1 MDFKDLSYVLAIAKY
16 QNITKAA
23 ESLYITQPTLTKF
36 LQGLERDLGQ
46 KLFKR
51 LGNRY
56 VLTYAGER
64 YTAKAGEIL
73 NLKKELDLEM
83 GDSIRNNAGSLK
95 IAFPTMRGTYM
106 LPCTLPIFNS
116 LYPNVKLDI
125 LEAHSSQLEGML
137 QNGDADLAFFN
148 LPVKS
153 PNIDY
158 EIISHEEVVLV
169 LSDTHPLAHAGIRRE
184 NCRYPWMDLNQMKN
198 EPLIMQI
205 PGQRTRQTVDTL
217 FKNYDFEPNIKLQ
230 TSNISAEVELAARGY
245 GACFVTE
252 THLKHLSPGK
262 KLACFSVGNPCTT
275 VDFVAAYRKGSY
287 LPYHAKEYIKI
298 VKDFT

>member
-83 GDSIRNNAGSLK
+83 GDIIRNNAGSLK

-169 LSDTHPLAHAGIRRE
+169 LSASHPLAHAGVQRE

>member
-1 MDFKDLSYVLAIAKY
+1 MDFKDLTYVLAIAKY

-36 LQGLERDLGQ
+36 LQHLEKDLGQ
-46 KLFKR
+46 KLFRR

-56 VLTYAGER
+56 MLTYAGER
-64 YTAKAGEIL
+64 YTAKAAEIL
-73 NLKKELDLEM
+73 NLKKELDQEM
-83 GDSIRNNAGSLK
+83 GDIVRNNAGSLK

-125 LEAHSSQLEGML
+125 LEANSSLLEGML
-137 QNGDADLAFFN
+137 LSGEADLAFFN
-148 LPVKS
+148 LPIKD

-158 EIISHEEVVLV
+158 EIISHEEVLLV
-169 LSDTHPLAHAGIRRE
+169 LSAKHPLVSYGIRRE
-184 NCRYPWMDLNQMKN
+184 GCNYPWMDLNLLRD
-198 EPLIMQI
+198 EPLILQT
-205 PGQRTRQTVDTL
+205 PGQRTRQTVDAL
-217 FKNYDFEPNIKLQ
+217 LKKYDFSPHIKLQ

-252 THLKHLSPGK
+252 THLKHIAAGK
-262 KLACFSVGNPCTT
+262 QVAYFSVGEPCTT
-275 VDFVAAYRKGSY
+275 VDFVAAYRRGSY
-287 LPYHAKEYIKI
+287 IPYHAREYIKI

>member
-83 GDSIRNNAGSLK
+83 GDIIRNNAGSLK

-169 LSDTHPLAHAGIRRE
+169 LSSSHPLAHAGIRRE

-230 TSNISAEVELAARGY
+230 PSNISAEVELAARGY

>member
-83 GDSIRNNAGSLK
+83 GDIIRNNAGSLK

-169 LSDTHPLAHAGIRRE
+169 LSATHPLAHAGIRRE

>member
-23 ESLYITQPTLTKF
+23 EPLYITQPTLTKF

-83 GDSIRNNAGSLK
+83 GDIIRNNAGSLK

-169 LSDTHPLAHAGIRRE
+169 LSATHPLAHAGIRRE

-275 VDFVAAYRKGSY
+275 VDFVAVYRKGSY